1 MIDCVIT
8 WVDGSDPKW
17 LEEKQKYSDS
27 KISSFTNG
35 QNRFQDNGLLRYW
48 FRGIEKFAP
57 FFRKIFFVTY
67 GHIPSWLNTN
77 NEKLVIVNHRDFIP
91 EEYLPTFNS
100 NTILLNLH
108 RIKGLSENFVF
119 FNDDVF
125 LLKPTKETDFFRKGL
140 PCDYAVQD
148 IISAPNLDPFWDMM
162 INNTYVINKNFKK
175 KACIRKHFFKWFNFK
190 YGLKLFYKNVLL
202 YPFNYFTG
210 FYDHHVCASYKK
222 QTFEEVWSKNS
233 ELLDEVCKNKFRTV
247 NDITEWTMRYWQLAK
262 GDFAPFNKDKFGTY
276 TSLKNINL
284 SISIINKNKY
294 KCVCLNDETN
304 EQNTIILKKNLDKL
318 MPLISTFELFE

>member
-1 MIDCVIT
+1 MNDLSGMRFGRWTVVDKAPDRYDKNGYKYIMWNCVCECGNVKQVKSKVLTSGGSKSCGCLTKDKIKSILDKID
-8 WVDGSDPKW
+8 S
-17 LEEKQKYSDS
+17 
-27 KISSFTNG
+27 
-35 QNRFQDNGLLRYW
+35 
-48 FRGIEKFAP
+48 
-57 FFRKIFFVTY
+57 
-67 GHIPSWLNTN
+67 
-77 NEKLVIVNHRDFIP
+77 EKLVIVNHRDFIP

-175 KACIRKHFFKWFNFK
+175 KACIKKHFFKWFNLK
-190 YGLKLFYKNVLL
+190 YGLKLFNKNILL

-222 QTFEEVWSKNS
+222 QTFEEVWSKNF

-247 NDITEWTMRYWQLAK
+247 NDITEWVMRYWQLAK
-262 GDFAPFNKDKFGTY
+262 GDFVPFNKEKFGTY
-276 TSLKNINL
+276 TTLKNVDA
-284 SISIINKNKY
+284 SISII
-294 KCVCLNDETN
+294 
-304 EQNTIILKKNLDKL
+304 KKK
-318 MPLISTFELFE
+318 